1 MDALVSCFMM
11 EKSVERGRT
20 ELVKVKRE
28 GPALPPAGALGD
40 PWCHDVAGLG
50 PTGVALFQ
58 LEGPT
63 IPSGR
68 GELPVRE

>member
-1 MDALVSCFMM
+1 MM

-28 GPALPPAGALGD
+28 GTALPPAGALGD
-40 PWCHDVAGLG
+40 PWCNDGAGLG
-50 PTGVALFQ
+50 PTGVALCQ
-58 LEGPT
+58 LEGLT